1 MSTLEIIQD
10 ILAAKFALDRA
21 KLTPEA
27 ELSKLGIDSLA
38 VLELLFDIEDR
49 FRLKIKED
57 VPGSLMTLQDVVL
70 YIDVLLTQRQAQ
82 EPAVTLS
89 SLE

>member
-70 YIDVLLTQRQAQ
+70 YIDALLLQRQAQ

>member
-70 YIDVLLTQRQAQ
+70 YIDVLLLQRQAQ

>member
-10 ILAAKFALDRA
+10 ILAKKFALDRA
-21 KLTPEA
+21 KLTPES
-27 ELSKLGIDSLA
+27 ELSQMGIDSLA

-49 FRLKIKED
+49 FGLKIKD
-57 VPGSLMTLQDVVL
+57 DMPSSLTTLQDVVL
-70 YIDVLLTQRQAQ
+70 YIDGLLAQRQAP
-82 EPAVTLS
+82 EPAVALS

>member
-10 ILAAKFALDRA
+10 ILAQKFALDRA

-27 ELSKLGIDSLA
+27 ELSQLGIDSLA

-49 FRLKIKED
+49 FGLKIKD
-57 VPGSLMTLQDVVL
+57 DMPSSLMTLQDVVL
-70 YIDVLLTQRQAQ
+70 YIDALLLQRQAQ

>member
-70 YIDVLLTQRQAQ
+70 YIDVLLLQRQAQ
-82 EPAVTLS
+82 EPSVTLS